1 MLPLQN
7 EDLGLNDINTADF
20 ETGVDHSA
28 VILSDRATTAHAYV
42 RGADHPTVFA
52 KGTTENDDTQGGV
65 FFEGTPAVPAIAGAA
80 AADDEPSYCQP
91 PAGWSVVRE
100 EEDFLAKAAAQRRT
114 RRPSIS
120 LREFE
125 DDSALAFAPYEE
137 FSGARPGQV
146 FRLGSQGLGYYQ
158 DTGGAPLA

>member
-1 MLPLQN
+1 MILQN

-28 VILSDRATTAHAYV
+28 VILSDRVATAHMYV
-42 RGADHPTVFA
+42 KGPDHPTVFA
-52 KGTTENDDTQGGV
+52 KGTTENDTTEGGV
-65 FFEGTPAVPAIAGAA
+65 YFEGTPKVSAIAGAA
-80 AADDEPSYCQP
+80 VENDEPYYCQP

-100 EEDFLAKAAAQRRT
+100 EEDFLAKAAALRRT

-125 DDSALAFAPYEE
+125 DDSALTFTPYEE

-158 DTGGAPLA
+158 DTGGVPLA